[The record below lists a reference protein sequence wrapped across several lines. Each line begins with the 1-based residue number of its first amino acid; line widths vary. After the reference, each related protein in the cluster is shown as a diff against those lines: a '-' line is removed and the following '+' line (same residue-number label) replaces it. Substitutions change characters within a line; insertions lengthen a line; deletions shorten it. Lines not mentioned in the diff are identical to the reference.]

1 MCATAACSYFHLE
14 DAYQKVLQQI
24 EENAEFQTRLNETD
38 KWMNEWAQK
47 IHYNR
52 AREELKR

>member
-38 KWMNEWAQK
+38 KWTNEWMNEHK
-47 IHYNR
+47 KFITIE
-52 AREELKR
+52 REKN